1 MATDT
6 ADDVP
11 ATRFE
16 RRAPAV
22 PMQVTRLRAE
32 LDAWTGELGLDRN
45 HRDAVRLAVSEALT
59 NAVMH
64 AFTGREPGTLHL
76 VAEQGEGVLVVRVGD
91 DGIGMG
97 PRHDSPG
104 MGMGVPIIGKLCQ
117 TVDLTPGPGGQGT
130 VVRMVFAV
138 PGLHAAS
145 PPAGHAAADILATLT
160 RMGSGDAFEPGDIVA
175 LADLLVPGLAD
186 LCSVSL
192 ADGSGTG
199 RRVGARVARP
209 DGTLDEAA
217 SAWVMSFPLTEPDS
231 PSLTAAQT
239 GRTSVAVVDEAF
251 AHAVSPDALRAQ
263 ELLDLGLAWWAA
275 VPLVSGGRTVGAIS
289 VAGRAGTPDAAV
301 ATVEQVTAHA
311 GGLVATASLLESLRR
326 TQGRLERILAALAEA
341 VTVSDDD
348 GRIIFANPAA
358 VGLLEARDAEELI
371 RAAPGEISAHFTI
384 TDEHGEPVDV
394 TALPPRRVVAG
405 QDAPPLLTRSV
416 SRASGLTR
424 WLRTTSTRLE
434 DGPLVVNVM
443 QDVTAVKAAEIR
455 QTLLARAS
463 EIVAGGSSAPDAT
476 ARIAALTVPAIAD
489 GCLLDLAGDDGTLVP
504 AAVSHIDPERLRL
517 LERLRR
523 APGPETEAGD
533 DDGSLLPHLAAPV
546 VNDLTDELLR
556 LGARDEAQLAALREL
571 GVRAVATVPLTA
583 DGRAI
588 GRLTLVDDVSRRVFS
603 PDDLAAAH
611 EIAQRVAAAVENA
624 RLQAEA
630 ARSQQELR
638 DSLARMRLLAD
649 AGFGGLI
656 SGVGNR
662 IVEAN
667 STFLAMLGYE
677 RVEDLPPWPQ
687 MTPPEWATVDAAAVR
702 QMRDAGTSPIF
713 EKEYLRRDGTRARVI
728 LGFAVTDPERF
739 EWIGLV
745 VDMSGRRSPDVRAAA
760 GIDRLTLET
769 GAPSGTEVADVVSG
783 LEAAILIQ
791 RPGKGIVYANQAA
804 AEAMGMAAPQDVV
817 AATPEE
823 IARGWDTFD
832 EHGVPLV
839 AARYPS
845 RRILLGE
852 RDVEPLVVRTINRE
866 TGREYWRQIRAR
878 PVLDKAGEL
887 TMIVSMTEDITAMR
901 RAMLTQHLLAEAGRV
916 LSSSLDYVGTLQ
928 ALADLMVP
936 DFADWCSV
944 SLPDE
949 HGGIGA
955 VAIAHTD
962 PAKVRFAWDYD
973 RRYPS
978 TVHDEDG
985 GAAILRGGPAVL
997 IPDIPDELL
1006 EERVADPEQRELL
1019 RGIGMRSV
1027 LQVPIAPPHGSP
1039 IGVLTLVNAESGRVF
1054 RDSDLV
1060 LAEELGR
1067 RAGTAVQNARL
1078 HAERARIAATLQA
1091 SLLPAEL
1098 PEVDGWELASSYRAA
1113 GAENWVGGDFLDVF
1127 ACPGGWMLLVG
1138 DVAGHGASAAALT
1151 AQARHT
1157 LRAIGEATGDPVAA
1171 LGHLNRQLLPRVEP
1185 ALVTACLAA
1194 IREAPDGRVTA
1205 VVACAGHPPPY
1216 RVRDGV
1222 PESIGRPGPL
1232 LGAWEEAVFTATDVE
1247 VRPGDLLV
1255 IYTDG
1260 VLDARRDDERFGER
1274 RLVETLAGPPGAAEA
1289 VRAVQ
1294 HRLDA
1299 FQTGRQADDTA
1310 ILAAR
1315 RRPAG

>member
-6 ADDVP
+6 AEDVP

-32 LDAWTGELGLDRN
+32 LYAWTEELGLDLGR
-45 HRDAVRLAVSEALT
+45 RDAVRLAVSEALT
-59 NAVMH
+59 NAVVH
-64 AFTGREPGTLHL
+64 AFAGREPGTLHV
-76 VAEQGEGVLVVRVGD
+76 VAERGEGVLIVRVGD

-104 MGMGVPIIGKLCQ
+104 MGMGVPIIGKLCHA
-117 TVDLTPGPGGQGT
+117 VDLTPGPGGTGT
-130 VVRMVFAV
+130 VVRMVFTV
-138 PGLHAAS
+138 PGLHAPA

-192 ADGSGTG
+192 TDASGTG

-217 SAWVMSFPLTEPDS
+217 SAWVMSFPLTEPGS
-231 PSLTAAQT
+231 PSLRATQT
-239 GRTSVAVVDEAF
+239 GRTSVTVVDEAF
-251 AHAVSPDALRAQ
+251 ARAASPDARRAQ
-263 ELLDLGLAWWAA
+263 ELLELGLAWWAA

-289 VAGRAGTPDAAV
+289 VAGRRGDPDAAV
-301 ATVEQVTAHA
+301 ATVEQVAAHA
-311 GGLVATASLLESLRR
+311 GGLVATANLLENLRR
-326 TQGRLERILAALAEA
+326 TQARLERILAGLSEA
-341 VTVSDDD
+341 VTVSDAE
-348 GRIIFANPAA
+348 GRVIFANPAA
-358 VGLLEARDAEELI
+358 IELLEARDLDEI
-371 RAAPGEISAHFTI
+371 TRAAPGEISARFAI
-384 TDEHGEPVDV
+384 TDEHGEPVGPA
-394 TALPPRRVVAG
+394 ALPPRRLIAG
-405 QDAPPLLTRSV
+405 EDAPPLLTRTV
-416 SRASGLTR
+416 SRATGRTR
-424 WLRTTSTRLE
+424 WLRTSSTRLE

-455 QTLLARAS
+455 QTLLAGAS
-463 EIVAGGSSAPDAT
+463 EIVADGSSAPDAP
-476 ARIAALTVPAIAD
+476 ARIAALTVPAVAD
-489 GCLLDLAGDDGTLVP
+489 GCLLDLVDEDGTLAP
-504 AAVSHIDPERLRL
+504 AAVCHIDPDRLRT
-517 LERLRR
+517 LEQLHRR
-523 APGPETEAGD
+523 YPPATDAP
-533 DDGSLLPHLAAPV
+533 DGGGLLPHLGAPV

-556 LGARDEAQLAALREL
+556 IGVRDEGQLAALRSMGL
-571 GVRAVATVPLTA
+571 RAVATVPLTA
-583 DGRAI
+583 DGRTI
-588 GRLTLVDDVSRRVFS
+588 GVLTLVHDVSRRVFS
-603 PDDLAAAH
+603 PDELAAAR
-611 EIAQRVAAAVENA
+611 EIAQRATAAVENA

-638 DSLARMRLLAD
+638 DSLARMQLLAN

-656 SGVGNR
+656 SGVESR

-667 STFLAMLGYE
+667 ETFLSMLGYD

-687 MTPPEWATVDAAAVR
+687 MTPPEWAPVDAAAIA
-702 QMRDAGTSPIF
+702 QMRETGTSPIF
-713 EKEYLRRDGTRARVI
+713 EKEYLRRDGTRARVL
-728 LGFAVTDPERF
+728 LGFAVSDPERF

-745 VDMSGRRSPDVRAAA
+745 VDMSGRRTLDVRAAA
-760 GIDRLTLET
+760 GIDRLTL
-769 GAPSGTEVADVVSG
+769 GAREPSGTEVADVVSG

-791 RPGKGIVYANQAA
+791 RPGAGIVYANQAA
-804 AEAMGMAAPQDVV
+804 AEAMGMAAPQDVI

-832 EHGVPLV
+832 EDGVPLV
-839 AARYPS
+839 PARYPS

-852 RDVEPLVVRTINRE
+852 RDVEPLVVRTINRA

-878 PVLDKAGEL
+878 PVLDEQGEL
-887 TMIVSMTEDITAMR
+887 TMVVSMTEDITAMR
-901 RAMLTQHLLAEAGRV
+901 RAMLTQHVLAEAGRV
-916 LSSSLDYVGTLQ
+916 LSSSLDYLGTLQ
-928 ALADLMVP
+928 DLADLMVP
-936 DFADWCSV
+936 ELADWCSV
-944 SLPDE
+944 ALPDE
-949 HGGIGA
+949 HGDINA
-955 VAIAHTD
+955 VAVAHTD
-962 PAKVRFAWDYD
+962 PAKVRFARDYD

-985 GAAILRGGPAVL
+985 SAAILRGGPAVL

-1006 EERVADPEQRELL
+1006 QQRVADPEQRELL

-1027 LQVPIAPPHGSP
+1027 LQVPIAPPHGAP
-1039 IGVLTLVNAESGRVF
+1039 IGVLSLINAESGRVF
-1054 RDSDLV
+1054 SDSDLV

-1078 HAERARIAATLQA
+1078 HAERSRIAATLQA

-1127 ACPGGWMLLVG
+1127 ACPGGWMMLVG
-1138 DVAGHGASAAALT
+1138 DVAGHGAPAAALT

-1171 LGHLNRQLLPRVEP
+1171 LGHLNRQLLPRLEP
-1185 ALVTACLAA
+1185 ALVTACLVA
-1194 IREAPDGRVTA
+1194 IREAPDGTVTA
-1205 VVACAGHPPPY
+1205 LVACAGHPPPY

-1222 PESIGRPGPL
+1222 PEPVGRPGPL
-1232 LGAWEEAVFTATDVE
+1232 LGAWEEAAFTTTGVE
-1247 VRPGDLLV
+1247 IRPGDLLV

-1260 VLDARRDDERFGER
+1260 VLDARRDGERFGEG
-1274 RLVETLAGPPGAAEA
+1274 RLVQTLARPAAAAEA

-1294 HRLDA
+1294 HHLDT